1 MRKKPRKIP
10 QSKPKGRPKPSF
22 SAPYKRK
29 ICPAVQTAGHRRYL
43 EHSLKVRKP
52 RYTPPVFWNLRSKFY
67 SIRAQSARKKA
78 RLWRAFCVPT
88 GRRARG
94 ACAISCRIPAKPEQA
109 GQAHRSAPHKIP
121 HKSPALPDFYTTA
134 RAAAAR
140 PPLLCRGEGVI
151 APGFSRTG
159 GVSKGDR
166 VPLRRRKTARRRFL
180 RVLRF
185 YRVLRPVLNSLAV
198 PGSFASSNIAEPIRN
213 L

>member
-121 HKSPALPDFYTTA
+121 RKSQGVYLTFTPLPAPRRRGLVR
-134 RAAAAR
+134 RADER
-140 PPLLCRGEGVI
+140 
-151 APGFSRTG
+151 
-159 GVSKGDR
+159 GVSPPVSPEPEGYPGGTAS
-166 VPLRRRKTARRRFL
+166 PLE
-180 RVLRF
+180 RF
-185 YRVLRPVLNSLAV
+185 YSFPVQQ
-198 PGSFASSNIAEPIRN
+198 
-213 L
+213 